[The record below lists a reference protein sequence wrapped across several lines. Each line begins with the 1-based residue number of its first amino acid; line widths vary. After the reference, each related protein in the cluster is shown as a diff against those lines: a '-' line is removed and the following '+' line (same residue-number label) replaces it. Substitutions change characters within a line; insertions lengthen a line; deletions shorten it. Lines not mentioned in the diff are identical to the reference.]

1 MQEQMITFSD
11 SLYTA
16 RMKTGR
22 PAKRPRTPFGERLH
36 SAREELGLSQ
46 AQVAK
51 EIGITQ
57 NAYAMWERHPIALKP
72 EQIEQVAKVLKIP
85 IEILFVSGGTKQ
97 RKGGPTGKVRKIF
110 EEVNKLPRNQQQRIV
125 SVVEDMITAR
135 RSA

>member
-1 MQEQMITFSD
+1 
-11 SLYTA
+11 
-16 RMKTGR
+16 MKTGR